1 MNTSLYRCLIVSP
14 SDTDEPNPRVQVTSL
29 PADQFPDGEV
39 TIQVRW
45 SSLNYKD
52 ALATTGHRG
61 VVKRLPH
68 VPGID
73 AAGVVIASTSPDF
86 ATGDCVLVTGHELG
100 QGHWGGWSEL
110 IRVPAAWVVPLPIG
124 LSAKAAMIYGTA
136 GFTAAQ
142 CVIAL
147 QTQNVTPASGPVVV
161 TGASGGV
168 GSLALRLLAM
178 LGYRVVAVSG
188 KHHWHAQ
195 LIAWGAHR
203 VMGRDEFVDD
213 PTRPMLSAKWAGGV
227 DTVGGGVLAR
237 LVKETKQNGAIAA
250 CGLVAGSDLP
260 LTLYPFLLR
269 GVALCGIAS
278 ADCEREKRLRIWDLL
293 SGPWKLPNLHE
304 GVTEAGLE
312 AVSSLVSQMLRGE
325 IAGRVIIHPDKS
337 LSASPC

>member
-1 MNTSLYRCLIVSP
+1 MNAALYRCLIVSP
-14 SDTDEPNPRVQVTSL
+14 GATGESKPRLQVTSL

-61 VVKRLPH
+61 IIKRLPH

-73 AAGVVIASTSPDF
+73 AAGVVMQSTSPDF
-86 ATGDCVLVTGHELG
+86 AAGDCVLATGYDLG

-124 LSAKAAMIYGTA
+124 LSAKSAMIYGTA

-142 CVIAL
+142 CVMAL
-147 QTQNVTPASGPVVV
+147 QTQEVTPASGPVVV

-168 GSLALRLLAM
+168 GSLAVRLLAM

-188 KHHWHAQ
+188 KQRWHSQ
-195 LIAWGAHR
+195 LIAWGAER
-203 VMGRDEFVDD
+203 VIGREEFVDD
-213 PTRPMLSAKWAGGV
+213 PSRSMLSAKWAGGI
-227 DTVGGGVLAR
+227 DTVGAGVLAR
-237 LVKETKQNGAIAA
+237 LVKETNYGGAVAA
-250 CGLVAGSDLP
+250 CGLAAGSDLP

-278 ADCEREKRLRIWDLL
+278 AECDRERRLRIWSLL
-293 SGPWKLPNLHE
+293 SGRWKLPNLSE
-304 GVTEAGLE
+304 GVTEARLE
-312 AVSSLVSQMLRGE
+312 AIADLATQMLRGE
-325 IAGRVIIHPDKS
+325 IAGRVIIHPD
-337 LSASPC
+337 